1 MSTKYPC
8 VYIMSNIK
16 NGTLYVGVTKDLLRR
31 VCEHKNNLIEGFTE
45 KYELHNLVYYE
56 FHEDIREAIRREKQI
71 KAGPRRK
78 KLNLIDKLNPEWK
91 DLFDSLV

>member
-1 MSTKYPC
+1 
-8 VYIMSNIK
+8 MSNIK